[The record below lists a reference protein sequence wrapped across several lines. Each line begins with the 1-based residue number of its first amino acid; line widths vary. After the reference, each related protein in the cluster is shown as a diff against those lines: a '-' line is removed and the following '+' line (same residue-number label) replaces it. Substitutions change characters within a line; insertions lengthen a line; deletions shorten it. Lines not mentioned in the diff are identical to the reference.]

1 MDNII
6 KNLFEKISSYDIFN
20 NFFPGI
26 VFCSII
32 KQISRFSF
40 SSEELLEK
48 LFLYYFIGMII
59 SRIGSIVIEKLLKW
73 TNLIEFAPYNDY
85 IEASKEEPF
94 IKDLSE
100 KNNIYR
106 TLIAMTSIISGV
118 KLYDL
123 IIALYTSNSCWS
135 SDLLLFFIF
144 LLITILFIYS
154 YKKQTDYVRRRVE
167 KYKLN
172 KKNS

>member
-1 MDNII
+1 
-6 KNLFEKISSYDIFN
+6 
-20 NFFPGI
+20 
-26 VFCSII
+26 
-32 KQISRFSF
+32 
-40 SSEELLEK
+40 
-48 LFLYYFIGMII
+48 MII

-106 TLIAMTSIISGV
+106 TLIAMTAIISGV